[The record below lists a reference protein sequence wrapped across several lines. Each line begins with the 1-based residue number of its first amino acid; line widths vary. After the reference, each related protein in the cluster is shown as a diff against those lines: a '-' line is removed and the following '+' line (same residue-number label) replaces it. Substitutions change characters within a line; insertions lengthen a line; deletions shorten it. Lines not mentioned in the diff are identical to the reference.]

1 MNNIEIYIK
10 EQIFNIRNIVITED
24 DYNKNLQDMGLDSMQ
39 FISLIVSLE
48 EKYNFEFEDNMLVF
62 SEMSSVKMISNNIK
76 KIKNNTK

>member
-1 MNNIEIYIK
+1 
-10 EQIFNIRNIVITED
+10 
-24 DYNKNLQDMGLDSMQ
+24 MGLDSMQ

>member
-10 EQIFNIRNIVITED
+10 EQIFNISNIVITED

>member
-10 EQIFNIRNIVITED
+10 EQIFNISNIVITED

-48 EKYNFEFEDNMLVF
+48 EKYKFEFEDNMLVF

>member
-10 EQIFNIRNIVITED
+10 EQIFNISNIVITED

-62 SEMSSVKMISNNIK
+62 SEMSSVKMISNN
-76 KIKNNTK
+76 TK

>member
-10 EQIFNIRNIVITED
+10 EQIFIVITED